1 MKTLKAQDAQMRAN
15 WYQPTMA
22 LSHEA
27 ACSRVRGRIST
38 TSRRKGHYRDEASEA
53 DIKTG
58 LSHFMTEFM
67 GQGRPVPSELLMGL
81 ARSVACRGT
90 CQRFLRSLS
99 ISILIFIVSHFVPM
113 HIDSLSFP
121 IDIDPR
127 KAQLLG
133 PSKLMSAA
141 LPESNVELEQM
152 LVPCQGSTEIA
163 VSLKYQLHP

>member
-1 MKTLKAQDAQMRAN
+1 MKTLGAQYAQMRAN

-27 ACSRVRGRIST
+27 AGSRVRGRIST
-38 TSRRKGHYRDEASEA
+38 DSRRNGHYRDEASEA

-58 LSHFMTEFM
+58 LSHITIKFM
-67 GQGRPVPSELLMGL
+67 GQGRPVPSELLLGL

-90 CQRFLRSLS
+90 CQRFLRPLS
-99 ISILIFIVSHFVPM
+99 ISILISIVLHFVPM
-113 HIDSLSFP
+113 HIESLSLP
-121 IDIDPR
+121 IDIDAR
-127 KAQLLG
+127 KARLLG

-141 LPESNVELEQM
+141 LPESNFELEQM

-163 VSLKYQLHP
+163 VCLKYQPHP